1 MSASRSL
8 GVALDQL
15 GIGVGV
21 LATLV
26 IVLVVA
32 APHEPTWVLLL
43 FPAVGMIYGAA
54 GLVAWRRRP
63 SNRMGALLIFGAYA
77 WLLASLANV
86 EPPVLVAMGTIVA
99 TVPIA
104 VVVHLLHAFPSGR
117 LPTRASRVVVA
128 AVYFLT
134 LVMEAPRYLF
144 VATPSPYDLLTVSDR
159 PDLARWGGAVQS
171 GLGAVLV
178 SPPPS
183 SWSGGC
189 GGPTGRSGGCSGPC
203 SRTASSRC
211 SSCRSAQTCW
221 LPCWGSIRS
230 PGRSCSW
237 RCSPACPSP
246 SRSVCCAGDSGAPGR
261 SRSWAPGWEPK
272 PGCGPR
278 SPKHSPQPSAIRA
291 LKLVFWVPEREC
303 YVDSAGRVVDP
314 PPPGSSRAMVQID
327 LAGRRVG
334 AIIYDATLIAD
345 PEPVRQA
352 SRVVAI
358 AVDHERLTAEVLASR
373 EALRQ
378 SRARIVEAGDA
389 ERRRIAQD
397 LHDGLQARL
406 VMLALKAYAIG
417 DDPTASD
424 PVREEAAE
432 LRAGID
438 TAAAELRQ
446 LVHGVMPALLIER
459 GLYAATEDLV
469 DRMPIPT
476 RLELSGNDHGLSPV
490 VQSTAYFTLSEGL
503 TNAVKHARASR
514 LEVSL
519 GRADGLLNIEIGDDG
534 VGGAAAGWG
543 VGLRGLTDRLDVLG
557 GTLQVQSS
565 PTQGTRL
572 VVEVPCGS

>member
-15 GIGVGV
+15 GMGVGV

-77 WLLASLANV
+77 WMLASLANV
-86 EPPVLVAMGTIVA
+86 EPPVLVAIGTIVA

-171 GLGAVLV
+171 GLGALLVVATAVILVGRLRRADRAQRRVLGPLFSYGIIAV
-178 SPPPS
+178 LFVPISANVLAPLLGLDPITRAVLQLAVLAGVPVAFAFSVLRGGFRRTGEIEELGAWLGTEAGVRPALTEALATTLGDPS
-183 SWSGGC
+183 
-189 GGPTGRSGGCSGPC
+189 
-203 SRTASSRC
+203 
-211 SSCRSAQTCW
+211 
-221 LPCWGSIRS
+221 
-230 PGRSCSW
+230 
-237 RCSPACPSP
+237 
-246 SRSVCCAGDSGAPGR
+246 
-261 SRSWAPGWEPK
+261 
-272 PGCGPR
+272 
-278 SPKHSPQPSAIRA
+278 

-303 YVDSAGRVVDP
+303 YVDSAGRLVDP
-314 PPPGSSRAMVQID
+314 PPPRSSRAMVQID

-557 GTLQVQSS
+557 GTLKVQSS